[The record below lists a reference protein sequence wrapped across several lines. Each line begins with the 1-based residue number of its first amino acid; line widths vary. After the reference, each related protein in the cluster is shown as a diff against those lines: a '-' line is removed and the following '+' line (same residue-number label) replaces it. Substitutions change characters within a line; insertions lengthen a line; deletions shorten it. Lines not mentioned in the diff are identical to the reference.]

1 MPWEIRQGTSQCS
14 GYGVFKEGTSELE
27 GCHESR
33 AAAER
38 QMAALYASESS
49 ASKSTDPAFEK
60 YRGELYAMLTE
71 EEKAFHDA
79 LISIAEQYGPFDL
92 GTSSIWVGYE
102 SAEDNEDAEIGVKCS
117 NCSFFNP
124 ENNGCAILS
133 YAVEPMG
140 KCRLAAIPDGLVMPE
155 MDRED
160 EEEFVEEMMENMD
173 KQYTGCG
180 CPTCKSMNVAC
191 KDCPVCNPE
200 MNKADGVR
208 VGQMV
213 SWNSS
218 GGTARG
224 KVKRI
229 IRDGSYNVP
238 DSEFTITGTP
248 DNPAVV
254 IELYRDGEPT
264 GRMVGHR
271 MNTLRAGKSLQGGVL
286 TKMYSVAQ
294 NHPGCQGGWA
304 VVDEDGKL
312 EGCFA
317 SKEQA
322 DAYAAKENMEEEY
335 EDRIDKLKREMEM
348 KEDMMEQ
355 KSIWSSFN
363 PRGIVHRPEVSLFKR
378 DYSSESRRQMAA
390 SGQAMPDGSFP
401 IANRTDLRNA
411 IQSVGRASNY
421 AAARRHIIRRAR
433 ALGATDMLP
442 EDWK

>member
-1 MPWEIRQGTSQCS
+1 MPWDIKR
-14 GYGVFKEGTSELE
+14 GYRDCGGYAVVKESDGSIAD
-27 GCHESR
+27 CHETR
-33 AAAER
+33 EMAVR
-38 QMAALYASESS
+38 QIAALEASE
-49 ASKSTDPAFEK
+49 AGKSVSPEFEK
-60 YRGELYAMLTE
+60 YRGRLYEMLTQ

-79 LISIAEQYGPFDL
+79 LVSIAEQYGPFDL

-140 KCRLAAIPDGLVMPE
+140 KCRLAAIPDGLVMPN
-155 MDRED
+155 M
-160 EEEFVEEMMENMD
+160 EEEDDDMEDMMD
-173 KQYTGCG
+173 K
-180 CPTCKSMNVAC
+180 A
-191 KDCPVCNPE
+191 
-200 MNKADGVR
+200 AGVR

-238 DSEFTITGTP
+238 DSDFTINGTP

-254 IELYRDGEPT
+254 IEVYRDDKPT

-271 MNTLRAGKSLQGGVL
+271 MNTLRAGKSLGGGVL
-286 TKMYSVAQ
+286 RKMYSVAQ

-317 SKEQA
+317 SKDQA

-335 EDRIDKLKREMEM
+335 EDRIDELKQEMEM

-355 KSIWSSFN
+355 KSVWSSFN
-363 PRGIVHRPEVSLFKR
+363 PRGIVSRPEVSLFKR
-378 DYSSESRRQMAA
+378 DYSTESRRRMAA

-401 IANRTDLRNA
+401 IANREDLRRA

-421 AAARRHIIRRAR
+421 DAARRHIIRRAR
-433 ALGATDMLP
+433 ALGASDMLP